1 MTSVPS
7 TQVEPTAVYLPN
19 NRRLAE
25 QIAAANLPFPESA
38 GRVVLRGEDIPLVMN
53 RIARRSQ
60 AAVGITGDDLLDDW
74 LAAGNELD
82 ERVTRSRILWNDAR
96 AVYGKPAL
104 CLIAAQ
110 GGGFEPQNARIAVCA
125 RYQNLAA
132 RFLEQ
137 TYGAATLLNVTPF
150 SGGTETL
157 IGVGLA
163 DAVIDIVVT
172 GSTIRSLGL
181 EVREVIY
188 TSDLALLEVRP

>member
-96 AVYGKPAL
+96 AVYGKPAVGSNRRTP
-104 CLIAAQ
+104 ASPFVPATRTSRR
-110 GGGFEPQNARIAVCA
+110 GFSSRPTARRRC
-125 RYQNLAA
+125 
-132 RFLEQ
+132 
-137 TYGAATLLNVTPF
+137 
-150 SGGTETL
+150 
-157 IGVGLA
+157 
-163 DAVIDIVVT
+163 
-172 GSTIRSLGL
+172 ST
-181 EVREVIY
+181 
-188 TSDLALLEVRP
+188 